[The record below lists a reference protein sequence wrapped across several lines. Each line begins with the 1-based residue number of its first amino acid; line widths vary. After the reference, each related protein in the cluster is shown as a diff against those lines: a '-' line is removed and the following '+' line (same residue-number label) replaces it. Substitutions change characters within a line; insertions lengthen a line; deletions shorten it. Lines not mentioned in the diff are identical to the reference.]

1 MTTTKADLAAGAA
14 VASAAACAA
23 TIRTVTLDT
32 PFQRGDVTLEKVSV
46 RKPKSGALR
55 GISLSALLN
64 LDYGALETLLPR
76 ITDPL
81 LSKQDVAALDPSD
94 LIQLGSEV
102 MDFLLPRDA
111 KAALS
116 PTT

>member
-14 VASAAACAA
+14 VAAAASAAI
-23 TIRTVTLDT
+23 IRTVTLDT

-102 MDFLLPRDA
+102 MDFLLPKDA